1 MSRRARP
8 LQERKPTPDPFAR
21 RLALIGLAAL
31 AIRIIYLLELR
42 GESLVAVPIGDG
54 WVYDAWAQAIVR
66 GEPQGRA
73 FYQTPLYPYLLAA
86 IYSVFGDD
94 LWIVRGVQVACG
106 AASCVLLG
114 IAGRQFF
121 SDRIGLVSAVLLAIY
136 PWAIFADGLIQ
147 KSSLDALL
155 ITSTLACLGTFA
167 ATTRPRWIVAAGLAA
182 GAFALNRETG
192 RLLYPVVI
200 AWLVLGWRAVM
211 PVRTRL
217 AWSAAFLAAVAAVHL
232 PVAVHNFRATGAIFL
247 TTTQLGP
254 NFYIGNHT
262 GASGIYEP
270 LAPGGGSAERERDDA
285 VRLAEAAA
293 GRALSPADVS
303 RFWLRRSFD
312 DIRNDPGAWL
322 RLTGRK
328 LLLTLNAA
336 EIADTESIEVYR
348 EHSNLL
354 ALTAWIDFGLVF
366 PLAVFGF
373 WQSRREWRR
382 LSVLYAV
389 LAVLLLAV
397 AAFFVLA
404 RYRFPAVPVLLM
416 FSACGLVSLAEL
428 RRESVRQALPGLAL
442 AVAVAVV
449 ARLPLAS
456 AYRDTTEFN
465 LGLAYMKS
473 DQPREAIHWL
483 EQALQRDPADASAH
497 FALGVARNALG
508 EVEPVVDALRNAVRL
523 RPDDAEARIALAG
536 ALNNSGSA
544 RSQRGDMPAAIV
556 AFQESLALRPG
567 DPPTLNSL
575 AVALHAA
582 GRRDE
587 AIRALR
593 EAVSR
598 DPTYAEAH
606 VNLGLMLE
614 GTGAIAE
621 ARIHFTTA
629 RRLRPEHAGIQSV
642 YAAFVVRHGEG

>member
-1 MSRRARP
+1 VARRPGRSQP
-8 LQERKPTPDPFAR
+8 PKSGDPFAR
-21 RLALIGLAAL
+21 RLVLIGLVAL
-31 AIRIIYLLELR
+31 AVRIVYLLELR

-54 WVYDAWAQAIVR
+54 WQYDAWAQTIVR
-66 GEPQGRA
+66 GEAQDRA

-86 IYSVFGDD
+86 IYSVFGHD
-94 LWIVRGVQVACG
+94 LWIVRGLQAVFG

-114 IAGRQFF
+114 LAGRTFF
-121 SDRIGLVSAVLLAIY
+121 NERIGLAAALLLAVY

-155 ITSTLACLGTFA
+155 VTSTLACLGTFA
-167 ATTRPRWIVAAGLAA
+167 TTERSRWIVAAGLAA

-192 RLLYPVVI
+192 RVLYPVVI
-200 AWLVLGWRAVM
+200 AWLLLGWRGVM
-211 PVRTRL
+211 PVRTRI
-217 AWSAAFLAAVAAVHL
+217 AWSAAFLGAVAAVHL
-232 PVAVHNFRATGAIFL
+232 PVAIHNFKASGAVFL

-254 NFYIGNHT
+254 NFYIGNHS

-270 LAPGGGSAERERDDA
+270 LASGGGSAERERDDA

-293 GRALSPADVS
+293 GRPLSPAEVS
-303 RFWLRRSFD
+303 RFWLQRSFD
-312 DIRNDPGAWL
+312 DIRNEPGAWL

-348 EHSNLL
+348 EHSSLL
-354 ALTAWIDFGLVF
+354 ALLAWIDVGLVL

-373 WQSRREWRR
+373 WQRRWDWRR
-382 LSVLYAV
+382 LALVSAM
-389 LAVLLLAV
+389 LAVLLLSV

-416 FSACGLVSLAEL
+416 FAAAGLVSLAEL
-428 RRESVRQALPGLAL
+428 RRGSVRHALPGLVL
-442 AVAVAVV
+442 AVAVAMV

-465 LGLAYMKS
+465 VGIAYVKS
-473 DQPREAIHWL
+473 GQPREAIPWL
-483 EQALQRDPADASAH
+483 ERALQRDQTDASAH
-497 FALGVARNALG
+497 FALGVARSTLG
-508 EVEPVVDALRNAVRL
+508 EVEPAVDALRNAVRL
-523 RPDDAEARIALAG
+523 RPDDVDARKALAG

-544 RSQRGDMPAAIV
+544 SSERGDLAKAIA

-567 DPPTLNSL
+567 DPPTLNNL
-575 AVALHAA
+575 ALAQYAGGRAA
-582 GRRDE
+582 E

-593 EAVSR
+593 EAVLR
-598 DPTYAEAH
+598 DPKYAEAH
-606 VNLGLMLE
+606 ANLALMLE

-621 ARIHFTTA
+621 ARTHLATA
-629 RRLRPEHAGIQSV
+629 RRLQPEHAGIQAA